1 MFENVYLFRDAMIV
15 SLFGQRGEI
24 FFCNFF
30 AKHIHEHLSGFF
42 LVFSFFNLTIFILQ
56 DSQHTENWLL
66 ELCK

>member
-30 AKHIHEHLSGFF
+30 AKHIHEHLSVFF
-42 LVFSFFNLTIFILQ
+42 SV
-56 DSQHTENWLL
+56 
-66 ELCK
+66 